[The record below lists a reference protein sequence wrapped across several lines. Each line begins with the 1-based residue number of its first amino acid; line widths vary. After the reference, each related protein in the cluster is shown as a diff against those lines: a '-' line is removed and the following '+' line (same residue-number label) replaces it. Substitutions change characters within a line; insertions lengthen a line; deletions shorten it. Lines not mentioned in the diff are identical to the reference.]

1 LCIVYCNFWREKK
14 IKRTTKF
21 YGTLD
26 RIEDNTAVLLVG
38 EDGDTIEISK
48 DLLPAGCKE
57 GDLVSF
63 KIELKDKKTKKEKE
77 KIERLIEKLARGT
90 RS

>member
-1 LCIVYCNFWREKK
+1 LCIVYCNFGRGKK

-26 RIEDNTAVLLVG
+26 RIEGSTAVILVG

-48 DLLPAGCKE
+48 DLLPEGCKE
-57 GDLVSF
+57 GDIVSF
-63 KIELKDKKTKKEKE
+63 KIEVKDKKTKKEKE
-77 KIERLIEKLARGT
+77 KVEKLIDKLVRGI
-90 RS
+90 RD